1 MTVEA
6 PEPAGREDGPAP
18 DSTAEESAPPSGPEQ
33 GDVLQARWSE
43 VLDHLENDVVAAEQ
57 VLARNR
63 AEEIA
68 AWSSRSGD
76 WVPPSSL
83 GPLPDELRARAARLL
98 QHQLEVAERLVERI
112 TQSQRQRDLT
122 ARMRFASKPV
132 PAYFDEAI

>member
-1 MTVEA
+1 M
-6 PEPAGREDGPAP
+6 
-18 DSTAEESAPPSGPEQ
+18 TAEVPDPADPAEELPVADDSAPGGP
-33 GDVLQARWSE
+33 DVLQARWSD
-43 VLDHLENDVVAAEQ
+43 VLDDLENDVVAAEQ

-68 AWSSRSGD
+68 AWSSRSGG
-76 WVPPSSL
+76 WVPPASL

-112 TQSQRQRDLT
+112 TQSQRQRDLS

>member
-1 MTVEA
+1 MTDEVPDPAGPGDDPA
-6 PEPAGREDGPAP
+6 PMADDGEPAGR
-18 DSTAEESAPPSGPEQ
+18 
-33 GDVLQARWSE
+33 DVLEARWSD
-43 VLDHLENDVVAAEQ
+43 VLDDLENDIVAAEH

-76 WVPPSSL
+76 WVAPASL
-83 GPLPDELRARAARLL
+83 GSLPDELRTRAAQLL

-132 PAYFDEAI
+132 AAYFDEAI